1 MMSNMFIKPA
11 SIEIEGVPTLALV
24 RDPDTRAP
32 LATEGEW
39 KPRSQFWNRRLRD
52 GDVIPAEPTAVA
64 ASPAAADAPA
74 FATCETCAVPDAC
87 AAAGRCVKAPV

>member
-1 MMSNMFIKPA
+1 MSNMFIKPA

-24 RDPDTRAP
+24 RDPDTSAP
-32 LATEGEW
+32 LAADGEW

-64 ASPAAADAPA
+64 ASPAAPA

-87 AAAGRCVKAPV
+87 AAAVRCVKAPV